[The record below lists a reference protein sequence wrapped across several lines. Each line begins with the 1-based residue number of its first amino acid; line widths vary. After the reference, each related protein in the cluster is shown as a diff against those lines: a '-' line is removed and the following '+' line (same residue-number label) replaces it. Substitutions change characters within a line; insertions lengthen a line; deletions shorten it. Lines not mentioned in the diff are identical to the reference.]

1 MRNAMIPLS
10 NQTIL
15 ILVSILMLVSPVS
28 QARACAGRMLRRPL
42 KVAAFVFLC
51 LFIVFLSSGFNMIT
65 AVKVAVLRDG
75 WLLLALPRGRH
86 AITALSAA

>member
-1 MRNAMIPLS
+1 MIPLS

-51 LFIVFLSSGFNMIT
+51 LFIVFLSSGFNLEGNMDIDMGQG
-65 AVKVAVLRDG
+65 AG
-75 WLLLALPRGRH
+75 
-86 AITALSAA
+86 